1 MEFTEKH
8 FTPSRGFGD
17 GRKAH
22 RSAVALAKPG
32 CGTVDWHV
40 GSENS
45 SRLEIVDLHVVGSAL
60 VYDDRGD
67 FYRNTGPIGSV
78 STTS

>member
-1 MEFTEKH
+1 LKWHHDFYCEIVMEFTEKH

-45 SRLEIVDLHVVGSAL
+45 SRLEIVDLHGSWISL
-60 VYDDRGD
+60 GLR
-67 FYRNTGPIGSV
+67 
-78 STTS
+78 